1 MKTGAKPVTGF
12 SWPESLCAPVRGLP
26 EHSRLWVALSG
37 GLDSNLLLH
46 LAVHCH
52 GGRVPVAAIH
62 VNHQLQLNAN
72 QTEAFCLAEGQKLGV
87 PVVVRRV
94 SVEKAGST
102 PGVGGIEEAA
112 REARYREFEAV
123 LEPGDLLLMAHHADD
138 QGETVLFR
146 LLRGTGVAGLG
157 GMPGSRPL
165 GNGLLVRPLLGLERE
180 VLVDCARDAGLSW
193 VEDPSNDD
201 QGYDR
206 NYLRHAIMPRL
217 KARWPGLARRLKHT
231 ANACKESDFLNH
243 RLAEIQLNEL
253 ADESGR
259 LSVAGLHKLSL
270 AEQKNLLRWW
280 IRGRGFPPPALSDWA
295 RVMGDFLEAGE
306 DREPELR
313 SGGYSI
319 RRFQGMLWLVRDAV
333 DIPSSDCWLEPGQ
346 AVEWGEWRAR
356 LESASGSNPQMPCS
370 PIRVSTRQGGESFRP
385 RPNGPSKRLKIWMQ
399 EQGIPP
405 WERPRIPLFFAASGD
420 REELIAVG
428 DFWCSEQYSGDA
440 PAAGWRLVVERDC
453 D

>member
-1 MKTGAKPVTGF
+1 MKTGAKPVSGF
-12 SWPESLCAPVRGLP
+12 SWPESLCAPVRALP

-52 GGRVPVAAIH
+52 GGRVPVSAIH
-62 VNHQLQLNAN
+62 VNHQLQVNAD
-72 QTEAFCLAEGQKLGV
+72 QTEAFCRAEGQKLGV
-87 PVVVRRV
+87 PVIVRRV
-94 SVEKAGST
+94 SIEKTGIS

-138 QGETVLFR
+138 QAETVLFR

-157 GMPGSRPL
+157 GMPARRPL
-165 GNGLLVRPLLGLERE
+165 GNGQLVRPLLGLERAD
-180 VLVDCARDAGLSW
+180 LVNGARDAELSW
-193 VEDPSNDD
+193 VEDPSNRD

-206 NYLRHAIMPRL
+206 NYLRHAILPRL
-217 KARWPGLARRLKHT
+217 KARWPGLTRRLRHSSR
-231 ANACKESDFLNH
+231 ACEESDFLNR
-243 RLAEIQLNEL
+243 RLAEIQISEV
-253 ADESGR
+253 ADSNGR
-259 LSVAGLHKLSL
+259 LSLAVLKRLSL
-270 AEQKNLLRWW
+270 AEQKNLLRYW
-280 IRGRGFPPPALSDWA
+280 IRKQGLDAPMLSDWA
-295 RVMGDFLEAGE
+295 RVIGDFLESGE

-313 SGGYSI
+313 LDGYSV
-319 RRFQGMLWLVRDAV
+319 RRFQSKLWLVRDVAGP
-333 DIPSSDCWLEPGQ
+333 PSSGCQLEPGDTF
-346 AVEWGEWRAR
+346 EWGEWCAS
-356 LESASGSNPQMPCS
+356 LESVPGLNPQTPCS
-370 PIRVSTRQGGESFRP
+370 PIRVSTRQGGESLRP
-385 RPNGPSKRLKIWMQ
+385 RPNGPSRRLKTWMQ

-405 WERPRIPLFFAASGD
+405 WERARIPLFFAASGD
-420 REELIAVG
+420 QEELIAVG